1 MSHLLTLAAL
11 HAAAPGVLDVV
22 FGADG
27 DFPGAPSWAGPMT
40 SMARYP
46 RHSWLVWRGLF
57 HASVGTD
64 DGHWSCTV
72 DEWRERW
79 ALDCRVLAV
88 EDHLKRLCARALDM
102 PKWRAGVQL
111 RKNGDTYRLSTIGR
125 DLSWHGT
132 GACYPASG
140 PHPSLPSEPADLPS
154 FLAALTLALAPRIA
168 ALGGVR

>member
-1 MSHLLTLAAL
+1 MSHLLTLADL

-40 SMARYP
+40 GMARYP

-64 DGHWSCTV
+64 DGLWSCTV

-79 ALDCRVLAV
+79 ALDCRVPSVAARLI
-88 EDHLKRLCARALDM
+88 RLCSFVESVDPNL
-102 PKWRAGVQL
+102 
-111 RKNGDTYRLSTIGR
+111 
-125 DLSWHGT
+125 
-132 GACYPASG
+132 
-140 PHPSLPSEPADLPS
+140 EPYEV
-154 FLAALTLALAPRIA
+154 AALTLALAPQIA
-168 ALGGVR
+168 ALGAHRVA